1 MRRCVLWCVVA
12 GAVSI
17 AACSEE
23 PKPRPTPVVAEA
35 AASATSRWVR
45 AHPPTDL
52 ALLEAPGEAV
62 GALDGAGEVGATFRA
77 QVRRV
82 HVLAGTLV
90 ERGAPIV
97 DVVAPE
103 VVAAAAAFVGA
114 SEPLRVGEAR
124 LAQLRVLRGEGLV
137 DASQLF
143 DVESRVA
150 ALRADRAAALATLRA
165 AGLATSDARRVA
177 SSGVVTLRAPVAGVV
192 REVRGIP
199 GEVREAGGEPYA
211 RIAGGQAV
219 RVEVRFAVTPPE
231 GAHFELVLA
240 DGARVAIDGPP
251 IARVASPTD
260 GMTTLWL
267 ALPASPNIAPR
278 ARLRVRVLPQVEQGE
293 APMLEVPLRAIRR
306 ETSPT
311 GVPSALVVSQ
321 RGGVEARVQ
330 VIVRA
335 ASGASALVTSV
346 LPNGLSDG
354 DEVLSDAAALLD
366 VPTSDE

>member
-1 MRRCVLWCVVA
+1 MRRRDLWCVVA
-12 GAVSI
+12 GAMAI
-17 AACSEE
+17 GACSER
-23 PKPRPTPVVAEA
+23 PKPRETPVVAEA
-35 AASATSRWVR
+35 ASSASSRWVR

-311 GVPSALVVSQ
+311 GVPSALVVRQ